1 MKLPMQHIMSKSIP
15 AAIKVF
21 ASEIVYPVALVG
33 CRTSDMSLDCCE
45 YDLAVLSGSQEH
57 NQANQV
63 VRVDNCPIE
72 LIHLTGPISDH
83 IIDLEGMIIL
93 KDNSKLMLSSAAK
106 DIITEKYKKILT
118 ASGKKLLI
126 SSLFCQQKMR
136 STNHPMIAAM
146 WLKIAAYEFIDGVL
160 ALSGNRPMPVHILEQ
175 VRQIDSRMAEG
186 VDIALECIGAE
197 RATRPAIS
205 RSMAAIKELKSMD
218 YDRELFISKIRHL
231 LERHM
236 LVDCYYYAGRVAS
249 KNLVSRKE
257 IFYSQYS
264 KLVQLALDL
273 VNDLQSLEKMQKL
286 LFRAVNKNLGR

>member
-1 MKLPMQHIMSKSIP
+1 MLPEPIP
-15 AAIKVF
+15 TAIKAF
-21 ASEIVYPVALVG
+21 ASEIVYPVALIG
-33 CRTSDMSLDCCE
+33 CRTSEMSLDCCE
-45 YDLAVLSGSQEH
+45 YDLAVFVVTQED

-63 VRVDNCPIE
+63 VQVDNRPVE
-72 LIHLTGPISDH
+72 LMHITGSIKDH
-83 IIDLEGMIIL
+83 IIDLADMVIL

-106 DIITEKYKKILT
+106 DIIAEKYEKMLA

-126 SSLFCQQKMR
+126 NSLFCQQKMR
-136 STNHPMIAAM
+136 GTKHPMVAAM
-146 WLKIAAYEFIDGVL
+146 WLKIAAYEFIDGIL

-186 VDIALECIGAE
+186 LEVALECIGVE

-205 RSMAAIKELKSMD
+205 RSMGAIKELKSKD
-218 YDRELFISKIRHL
+218 YDRELFMSKVSHL
-231 LERHM
+231 LERRM
-236 LVDCYYYAGRVAS
+236 LVDCYCYAGRVAA

-273 VNDLQSLEKMQKL
+273 VSDVQSLEKIQKG
-286 LFRAVNKNLGR
+286 LFRATNRALGR

>member
-1 MKLPMQHIMSKSIP
+1 MPESIP
-15 AAIKVF
+15 TAIKVF
-21 ASEIVYPVALVG
+21 ASEIVYPVALIG
-33 CRTSDMSLDCCE
+33 CRTSEMSLDCCE
-45 YDLAVLSGSQEH
+45 YDLAVFAGSQEQ

-63 VRVDNCPIE
+63 VQVDNRPVE
-72 LIHLTGPISDH
+72 LMHITGSIKDH
-83 IIDLEGMIIL
+83 IIDLADMVIL

-106 DIITEKYKKILT
+106 DIIAEKYKKMLA

-136 STNHPMIAAM
+136 RTNHPMIAAM
-146 WLKIAAYEFIDGVL
+146 WLKIAAYEFIDGMLV
-160 ALSGNRPMPVHILEQ
+160 LSGNRPMPMHILEQ

-186 VDIALECIGAE
+186 VDVALECIGAE

-205 RSMAAIKELKSMD
+205 RSMEAIKELKSKD
-218 YDRELFISKIRHL
+218 YDRELFMSKVSHL
-231 LERHM
+231 LERRM
-236 LVDCYYYAGRVAS
+236 LVDCYYYAGRVAA

-273 VNDLQSLEKMQKL
+273 VNDLHSLEKMQKR
-286 LFRAVNKNLGR
+286 LFRAVNRGLGR

>member
-1 MKLPMQHIMSKSIP
+1 MLPDP
-15 AAIKVF
+15 LPTAIKAF
-21 ASEIVYPVALVG
+21 ASEIVYPVALIG
-33 CRTSDMSLDCCE
+33 CRTSEMSLDCCE
-45 YDLAVLSGSQEH
+45 YDLAVFVVTQED

-63 VRVDNCPIE
+63 VQVDNRPVE
-72 LIHLTGPISDH
+72 LMHITGSIKDH
-83 IIDLEGMIIL
+83 IIDLADMVIL

-106 DIITEKYKKILT
+106 DIIAEKYEKMLA

-126 SSLFCQQKMR
+126 NSLFCQQKMR
-136 STNHPMIAAM
+136 RTKHPMVAAM
-146 WLKIAAYEFIDGVL
+146 WLKIAAYEFIDGML

-186 VDIALECIGAE
+186 LEVALECIGVE

-205 RSMAAIKELKSMD
+205 RSMGAIKELKSKD
-218 YDRELFISKIRHL
+218 YDRELFMSKVSHL
-231 LERHM
+231 LERRM
-236 LVDCYYYAGRVAS
+236 LVDCYCYAGRVAA

-273 VNDLQSLEKMQKL
+273 INDLQSLEKMQKR
-286 LFRAVNKNLGR
+286 LFRAVNRGLER

>member
-1 MKLPMQHIMSKSIP
+1 LPESIP
-15 AAIKVF
+15 TAIKVF
-21 ASEIVYPVALVG
+21 ASEIVYPVALIG
-33 CRTSDMSLDCCE
+33 CRTSEMSLDCCE
-45 YDLAVLSGSQEH
+45 YDLAVFAGSQEQ

-63 VRVDNCPIE
+63 VQVDNRPVE
-72 LIHLTGPISDH
+72 LMHLTGSIKDH
-83 IIDLEGMIIL
+83 IIDLADMVIL

-106 DIITEKYKKILT
+106 DIIAEKYKKMLA

-136 STNHPMIAAM
+136 RTNHPMIAAM
-146 WLKIAAYEFIDGVL
+146 WLKIAAYEFIDGMLV
-160 ALSGNRPMPVHILEQ
+160 LSGNRPMPMHILEQ

-186 VDIALECIGAE
+186 VDVALECIGAE

-205 RSMAAIKELKSMD
+205 RSMEAIKELKSKD
-218 YDRELFISKIRHL
+218 YDRELFMSKVSHL
-231 LERHM
+231 LEHRM
-236 LVDCYYYAGRVAS
+236 LVDCYYYAGRVAA

-273 VNDLQSLEKMQKL
+273 VNDLHSLEKMQKL
-286 LFRAVNKNLGR
+286 LFRAVNRGLGR

>member
-1 MKLPMQHIMSKSIP
+1 LPESIP
-15 AAIKVF
+15 TAIKVF
-21 ASEIVYPVALVG
+21 ASEIVYPVALIG

-45 YDLAVLSGSQEH
+45 YDLAVFAGSQEH

-63 VRVDNCPIE
+63 VQVDNRPVE
-72 LIHLTGPISDH
+72 LMHLTGSIKDH
-83 IIDLEGMIIL
+83 TIDLADMVIL

-106 DIITEKYKKILT
+106 DIIAEKYKKMLA

-136 STNHPMIAAM
+136 GTNHPTIAAM
-146 WLKIAAYEFIDGVL
+146 WLKIAAYEFIDGML

-186 VDIALECIGAE
+186 VDVALECIGAE

-205 RSMAAIKELKSMD
+205 RSMEAIKELKSKD
-218 YDRELFISKIRHL
+218 YDRELFMSKVSHL
-231 LERHM
+231 LERRM
-236 LVDCYYYAGRVAS
+236 LVDCYYYAGRVAA
-249 KNLVSRKE
+249 KNLVSKKE
-257 IFYSQYS
+257 VFYSQYS

-273 VNDLQSLEKMQKL
+273 VNDLQSLEKMQKR
-286 LFRAVNKNLGR
+286 LFRAVNRGFER

>member
-1 MKLPMQHIMSKSIP
+1 MLSESIP

-21 ASEIVYPVALVG
+21 AGEIVYPVALIG
-33 CRTSDMSLDCCE
+33 CRTSKMSLGCCE
-45 YDLAVLSGSQEH
+45 YDLVVFAGSQEH
-57 NQANQV
+57 IQANQV
-63 VRVDNCPIE
+63 MQVDNRPIE
-72 LIHLTGPISDH
+72 LIHVTGPIKDH
-83 IIDLEGMIIL
+83 IIDLGDMVIL
-93 KDNSKLMLSSAAK
+93 KDNSKLMLSSAAR
-106 DIITEKYKKILT
+106 DIISEKYKKTLA

-136 STNHPMIAAM
+136 RANHPMIAAM
-146 WLKIAAYEFIDGVL
+146 WLKIAAYEFIDGML

-186 VDIALECIGAE
+186 VDVALECIGAE

-205 RSMAAIKELKSMD
+205 RSMEAIKELKSKD
-218 YDRELFISKIRHL
+218 YDRELFMSKIRHL
-231 LERHM
+231 LQRRM

-249 KNLVSRKE
+249 INLVSRKE

-273 VNDLQSLEKMQKL
+273 VNDLQSLEKMQKR
-286 LFRAVNKNLGR
+286 LFKAVNKSLAR

>member
-1 MKLPMQHIMSKSIP
+1 LPESIP
-15 AAIKVF
+15 TAIKVF
-21 ASEIVYPVALVG
+21 ASEIVYPVALIG

-45 YDLAVLSGSQEH
+45 YDLAVFAGSQER

-63 VRVDNCPIE
+63 VQVDNRPVE
-72 LIHLTGPISDH
+72 LMHLTGSIKDH
-83 IIDLEGMIIL
+83 IIDLADMVIL

-106 DIITEKYKKILT
+106 DIIAEKYKKMLA

-136 STNHPMIAAM
+136 GTNHPAIAAM
-146 WLKIAAYEFIDGVL
+146 WLKIAAYEFIDGML

-186 VDIALECIGAE
+186 VDVALECIGAE

-205 RSMAAIKELKSMD
+205 RSMEAIKELKSKD
-218 YDRELFISKIRHL
+218 YDRELFMSKVSHL
-231 LERHM
+231 LERRM
-236 LVDCYYYAGRVAS
+236 LVDCYYYAGRVAA
-249 KNLVSRKE
+249 KNLVSKKE

-273 VNDLQSLEKMQKL
+273 VNDLQSLEKMQKR
-286 LFRAVNKNLGR
+286 LFRAVNRGLGR

>member
-1 MKLPMQHIMSKSIP
+1 MPESIP
-15 AAIKVF
+15 TAIKVF
-21 ASEIVYPVALVG
+21 ASEIVYPVALIG
-33 CRTSDMSLDCCE
+33 CRTSEMSLDCCE
-45 YDLAVLSGSQEH
+45 YDLAVFAGSQEQ

-63 VRVDNCPIE
+63 VQVDNRPVE
-72 LIHLTGPISDH
+72 LMHLTGSIKDH
-83 IIDLEGMIIL
+83 IIDLADMVIL

-106 DIITEKYKKILT
+106 DIIAEKYKKILA

-136 STNHPMIAAM
+136 RTNHPMIAAM
-146 WLKIAAYEFIDGVL
+146 WLKIAAYEFIDGMLV
-160 ALSGNRPMPVHILEQ
+160 LSGNRPMPMHILEQ

-186 VDIALECIGAE
+186 VDVALECIGAE

-205 RSMAAIKELKSMD
+205 RSMEAIKELKSKD
-218 YDRELFISKIRHL
+218 YDRELFMSKVSHL
-231 LERHM
+231 LERRM
-236 LVDCYYYAGRVAS
+236 LVDCYYYAGRVAA

-273 VNDLQSLEKMQKL
+273 VNDLHSLEKMQKR
-286 LFRAVNKNLGR
+286 LFRAVNRGLGR